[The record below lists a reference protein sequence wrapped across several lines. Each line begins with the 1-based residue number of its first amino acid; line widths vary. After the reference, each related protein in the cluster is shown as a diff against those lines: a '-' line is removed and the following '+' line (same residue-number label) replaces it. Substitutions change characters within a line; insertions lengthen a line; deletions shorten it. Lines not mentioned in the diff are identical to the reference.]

1 MISKQEKNKLLLRAA
16 SASVLVALVLIAAK
30 GVAYWKTDSVLLL
43 GSLTDSGLDFFAS
56 LISLSALRACLRQ
69 PDEKRDC
76 GHIKAEAIAG
86 FVLTAVIL
94 AAAVYLGWRAF
105 KQLLDPVVIEDGFF
119 GVAVSV
125 VAILLSIS
133 LLAYQKYVI
142 EKTGSQAI
150 SADRLHF
157 LGDVMLNIVV
167 IFGLIL
173 TTGSGF
179 YAADGIFGF
188 SIAAYVAFSAL
199 LVGKSSYDLY
209 RARNNRLGM
218 GE

>member
-1 MISKQEKNKLLLRAA
+1 MLDKQEKNKLLLRAA

-30 GVAYWKTDSVLLL
+30 GAAYWRTDSVALL

-69 PDEKRDC
+69 PDGKRGC

-105 KQLLDPVVIEDGFF
+105 KQLLYPVEIEHGFL

-125 VAILLSIS
+125 FAILLSLS

-157 LGDVMLNIVV
+157 LGDVMLNLVV
-167 IFGLIL
+167 IIALIL
-173 TTGSGF
+173 STGSDF

-188 SIAAYVAFSAL
+188 AIAAYVAFSAL
-199 LVGKSSYDLY
+199 LVAKSSYDLY
-209 RARNNRLGM
+209 KVRNSRLGVE
-218 GE
+218 G